1 MNQAE
6 LKRLLKN
13 LHRQLNIL
21 KEREA
26 KYLDN
31 APLELLNQIQDH
43 QTAIELVQARLAGQ
57 LSAEALEEQ
66 LAPLNIARSLGGQPV
81 FSKTVIH
88 IGDINV
94 PTWPLL
100 VLLGLVI
107 LSVAAWGWSRLGPA
121 QMPSGSFNVAVAEI
135 GEKDAAGRVQPSP
148 DGQQLSQ
155 WIFNELQQEYQNLS
169 GEAEVQ
175 VWHDSMSWTQ
185 KRTTIGLIASEA
197 QAATLAK
204 QIKANLVIY
213 GTLVS
218 GQQAANFTPQFY
230 VTKLPGE
237 ANELDEI
244 GGVYQLGAPIPVQL
258 PLDATNPVVVANL
271 KPAISVRAK
280 ALRWFTIGFVQ
291 DLAGRTVNAYEIFK
305 KAEAALPDWAEKGAG
320 KELLYHFIGREALLL
335 SRPGA
340 PPYFETPEEGR
351 ATAERYFK
359 KALASNATY
368 ARAYIGLGG
377 VYFQRAQ
384 SATSAEEQLSL
395 AELSIKNYN
404 DALSYAPQLPGE
416 QAKLEAHMGLAVAA
430 MLKADAYR
438 QLAANLE
445 AVTYLEDAIRA
456 LETLLSPLQEAGQR
470 RSLGHVYLALG
481 AAYERLAL
489 LTTQDDTTKS
499 SALYKKAQDAFET
512 CVAQGDVAQGGNP
525 YDELLKDIV
534 ENNCRPA
541 AGRVEQKRRQLEE
554 GK

>member
-1 MNQAE
+1 MNEAE

-43 QTAIELVQARLAGQ
+43 RTAIELVQAGLAGQ

-66 LAPLNIARSLGGQPV
+66 LAPLNIARNLGGQPV

-100 VLLGLVI
+100 VMLL
-107 LSVAAWGWSRLGPA
+107 LSIGGFAAWGWNQLGPA

-135 GEKDAAGRVQPSP
+135 GEKDANGRVQPSK

-155 WIFNELQQEYQNLS
+155 WIFGGLQQEYQNLP
-169 GEAEVQ
+169 GEAEVH
-175 VWHDSMSWTQ
+175 VWHDSMGWTQ

-197 QAATLAK
+197 EAVTKAK
-204 QIKANLVIY
+204 EINANLVIY
-213 GTLVS
+213 GALVS
-218 GQQAANFTPQFY
+218 GQQAATFTPQFY

-291 DLAGRTVNAYEIFK
+291 DLAGRTINAYEIFK
-305 KAEAALPDWAEKGAG
+305 KAETALSDWAEKGEG

-340 PPYFETPEEGR
+340 PAYFETPEEGR
-351 ATAERYFK
+351 TIAETYFK
-359 KALASNATY
+359 KALASNTTY

-384 SATSAEEQLSL
+384 SAASPEERLAL
-395 AELSIKNYN
+395 AEQATKNYSE
-404 DALSYAPQLPGE
+404 AVTYAPQLPGE
-416 QAKLEAHMGLAVAA
+416 QARLEAQLGLAVAA

-438 QLAANLE
+438 QLEANTEAGTYLDDAIHNLE
-445 AVTYLEDAIRA
+445 AV
-456 LETLLSPLQEAGQR
+456 LSPLQEAGQH
-470 RSLGHVYLALG
+470 RSLGHAYLALG

-489 LTTQDDTTKS
+489 LSQDDTTKS

-525 YDELLKDIV
+525 YDELLKNIIED
-534 ENNCRPA
+534 NCRPA
-541 AGRVEQKRRQLEE
+541 AARVSQKIN
-554 GK
+554 

>member
-43 QTAIELVQARLAGQ
+43 QTAIELVQARLANTI
-57 LSAEALEEQ
+57 SAESFEEQ
-66 LAPLNIARSLGGQPV
+66 LAPLNIARNLGGQPV
-81 FSKTVIH
+81 FSKTVIQ
-88 IGDINV
+88 IGAINV

-100 VLLGLVI
+100 ALLGLI
-107 LSVAAWGWSRLGPA
+107 IVAAAAWIWSRMGPA
-121 QMPSGSFNVAVAEI
+121 QMPTGGFNVAVAEI
-135 GEKDAAGRVQPSP
+135 GKKDANGKVQPSK

-155 WIFNELQQEYQNLS
+155 WIFGGLQQEYQNLP
-169 GEAEVQ
+169 GEAEVH
-175 VWHDSMSWTQ
+175 VWHDSMGWTQ
-185 KRTTIGLIASEA
+185 KRATIGMIATEVEA
-197 QAATLAK
+197 AALAK
-204 QIKANLVIY
+204 QIKANMVIY
-213 GTLVS
+213 GALVS
-218 GQQAANFTPQFY
+218 GEQAANFTPQFY

-271 KPAISVRAK
+271 KPTISVRAR

-291 DLAGRTVNAYEIFK
+291 DLAGRTINAYEIFK
-305 KAEAALPDWAEKGAG
+305 KAEAALSDWAEKGEG

-335 SRPGA
+335 SRPNVPA
-340 PPYFETPEEGR
+340 YFASPEEGR
-351 ATAERYFK
+351 AIAETYFK
-359 KALASNATY
+359 KALASNGTY

-384 SATSAEEQLSL
+384 SAVSAPEKLALAEE
-395 AELSIKNYN
+395 AIKNYN
-404 DALSYAPQLPGE
+404 HAVTYAPQLPGE
-416 QAKLEAHMGLAVAA
+416 QAKLEAQLGLAVAA

-438 QLAANLE
+438 QLEANLE
-445 AVTYLEDAIRA
+445 AVTYLDDAVNN
-456 LETLLSPLQEAGQR
+456 LEVIVPPLQESGQR

-489 LTTQDDTTKS
+489 LSQDDAAKS
-499 SALYKKAQDAFET
+499 SMLNQKAGEAFNA
-512 CVAQGDVAQGGNP
+512 CVAQGDPAQGGNP
-525 YDELLKDIV
+525 YDELLKNIIED
-534 ENNCRPA
+534 NCRPA
-541 AGRVEQKRRQLEE
+541 AARASQKIN
-554 GK
+554 